1 MKDKLNKTGR
11 KKPYYR
17 FVSAMKGFGFSLLA
31 LIVLAAPVAI
41 AMGVSAYQS
50 EVRAEET
57 VSFPLASGFSLPG
70 SFYFAKVT

>member
-57 VSFPLASGFSLPG
+57 TQVEEPPIETSLT
-70 SFYFAKVT
+70 ARC